1 MVVKIVAEELDVRD
15 GSGSD
20 VGIGEVAR
28 EENKGHVANVFRV
41 PQTGDVPDLQRGLPV
56 CEQDLGRVLD
66 LRQPARI
73 HEFLKRC
80 VSAWESHEISKQMY
94 LEENFSKDT
103 VGLFSKDCGEDDGD
117 PVVRGLNIDGF
128 LITIMDGH

>member
-20 VGIGEVAR
+20 MGIGEVAR

-41 PQTGDVPDLQRGLPV
+41 PQTGDVPDFQRGLPV

-66 LRQPARI
+66 LRQPARV
-73 HEFLKRC
+73 HKFLNRC
-80 VSAWESHEISKQMY
+80 VRTWESHEISKQGY

-103 VGLFSKDCGEDDGD
+103 VGLFPKDCGEDDGD

>member
-20 VGIGEVAR
+20 VGVGEVAR

-41 PQTGDVPDLQRGLPV
+41 SQTGDMPDLQRGLPI

-80 VSAWESHEISKQMY
+80 VSTWKSHEISK
-94 LEENFSKDT
+94 
-103 VGLFSKDCGEDDGD
+103 
-117 PVVRGLNIDGF
+117 
-128 LITIMDGH
+128 